1 MIRRPPRSTL
11 FPYTTLF
18 RSLVDES
25 GIVQLQLLERLL
37 EVHVVLGHGRKEA
50 GIDHRLDRPVAG
62 QGLRGRAGGGGDRV
76 PPARVRGVLYCGGG
90 GAPPPRA
97 PIFEGPPWG
106 GEEPPPLPPAVAARG
121 HAPLSPLRA

>member
-50 GIDHRLDRPVAG
+50 GIDHRLYPPVAG
-62 QGLRGRAGGGGDRV
+62 QGLRGRAVGGGDRV
-76 PPARVRGVLYCGGG
+76 PPARVRDVLYGGG
-90 GAPPPRA
+90 
-97 PIFEGPPWG
+97 EGSR
-106 GEEPPPLPPAVAARG
+106 LPPAQIFRSPHG
-121 HAPLSPLRA
+121 GGEDAPRLPPLRARGV